1 MAFDKTLDKNLFSE
15 TVDFETSKITVGV
28 FSYNEGT
35 TKLQISRENLNQ
47 NNGEY
52 TFAKLGRMLKE
63 EAVAVIPLMQKAL
76 EHMTE
81 SEQKEE

>member
-1 MAFDKTLDKNLFSE
+1 MAFDKNLDKALFSE
-15 TVDFETSKITVGV
+15 TVQFETSRITVGV

-35 TKLQISRENLNQ
+35 AKMQISRENLNN

-63 EAVAVIPLMQKAL
+63 EAEKVIPLMQKAL
-76 EHMTE
+76 ENM
-81 SEQKEE
+81 

>member
-1 MAFDKTLDKNLFSE
+1 MAFDKNLDKQLFAE
-15 TVDFETSKITVGV
+15 TIQFETSRITVGV

-35 TKLQISRENLNQ
+35 PKMQISRENLNN

-63 EAVAVIPLMQKAL
+63 EAEKVIPLMQKAL
-76 EHMTE
+76 KAM
-81 SEQKEE
+81 